1 MEICQ
6 TFRLRAIFPRSIS
19 QNNKAINLYKF
30 SIVIF
35 SRTIYKTYRR
45 DRLKRYKIFH
55 SRNSTRNSII
65 VTRDPTRLLKNRK
78 KKKKKES
85 RAWDDDTGN
94 VSLPFSLPFS
104 IVPMNLQILRR
115 LSSLDGTGSR
125 LHFLSNIASFYV
137 IVVLGHID
145 KHVSVEIEGY
155 GRGERKGEVVAQRG
169 ENEGWK
175 KIDR

>member
-19 QNNKAINLYKF
+19 QNNKPINLYKF

-78 KKKKKES
+78 KKKKKGIARVGRRYRKRFVAILSAVLYRSDES
-85 RAWDDDTGN
+85 ANSSTT
-94 VSLPFSLPFS
+94 L
-104 IVPMNLQILRR
+104 VPRWNRFAPTFPLEHRILLRNRR
-115 LSSLDGTGSR
+115 IG
-125 LHFLSNIASFYV
+125 AY
-137 IVVLGHID
+137 
-145 KHVSVEIEGY
+145 
-155 GRGERKGEVVAQRG
+155 
-169 ENEGWK
+169 
-175 KIDR
+175 